1 MLRRDRSLVAV
12 ALVFAVAPLA
22 ACKRG
27 EDKDAAAAAKPAPAA
42 PVKVELAPV
51 EKRPMPRFIR
61 LTGTVL
67 ADRQSEVAA
76 NVSGRILATYVE
88 RGQSV
93 KQGQAIAVVD
103 AKTASLSAAAAAAQ
117 QKAAETQMSLAVADC
132 ERADR
137 LFSSG
142 AATKAEYD
150 RLKTQ
155 CAAQMSTADAA
166 RANASIATKLA
177 GDAVIRAPMDGVV
190 GERYVN
196 VGEYVQPMTKVASVY
211 TIDPVRVSI
220 SVPEQNVGAVQRGQA
235 IELQVAAFGERVFPG
250 TVRYVAPALRQQ
262 TRDLIVEAVVGNKDG
277 ALKAGM
283 FATVNLLVGT
293 EEQLTVPQAALKI
306 EEATRRLFVAR
317 NKKAVELVVR
327 TGETRE
333 GRVAILDD
341 LQPTDQVV
349 INPPAAL
356 RDGSALQ

>member
-1 MLRRDRSLVAV
+1 
-12 ALVFAVAPLA
+12 
-22 ACKRG
+22 
-27 EDKDAAAAAKPAPAA
+27 
-42 PVKVELAPV
+42 
-51 EKRPMPRFIR
+51 MPRFIT

-88 RGQSV
+88 RGQAV
-93 KQGQAIAVVD
+93 KQGQAIAAID
-103 AKTASLSAAAAAAQ
+103 SKTASLSAAAAAAQ
-117 QKAAETQMSLAVADC
+117 QKAAETQMSLAIADC

-137 LFSSG
+137 LFQQG
-142 AATKAEYD
+142 AATKAEYE

-166 RANASIATKLA
+166 RANAGIAAKVA
-177 GDAVIRAPMDGVV
+177 GDSIIRAPFDGII

-196 VGEYVQPMTKVASVY
+196 VGEYVQPPTKVASVY

-220 SVPEQNVGAVQRGQA
+220 SVPEQHVGAVQRGQSV
-235 IELQVAAFGERVFPG
+235 EVQVAAFGERTFPG
-250 TVRYVAPALRQQ
+250 LVRYIAPALRPQ
-262 TRDLIVEAVVGNKDG
+262 TRDLIVEAVVSNRDG

-283 FATVNLLVGT
+283 FATVRLLVGT
-293 EEQLTVPQAALKI
+293 EEQLTVPTAAVKI

-327 TGETRE
+327 TGETRD